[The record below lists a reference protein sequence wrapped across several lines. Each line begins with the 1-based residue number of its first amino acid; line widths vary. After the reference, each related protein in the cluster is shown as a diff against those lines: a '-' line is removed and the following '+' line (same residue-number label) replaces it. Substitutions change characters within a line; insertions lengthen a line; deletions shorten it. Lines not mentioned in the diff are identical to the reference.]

1 MKKNRSMELINY
13 FAKHSSQKFSLKK
26 LSEEFGVSERQIKN
40 YISQI
45 NQISAPEEMITP
57 LGNNMFQLCGNYHDF
72 LPLYGHSDYLPK
84 ERVSIIISKLL
95 TSDEPLD
102 LFDLSD
108 ELYISRSTLE
118 TDINKVRKIISEF
131 EAKIS
136 ISGDMVE
143 LVGSEKSKRRLTSYM
158 ITNDN
163 YNDFL
168 SSCNLKYL
176 KSNYKTDFLN
186 SKLSDIFD
194 RYHLVYNDYSLNNIV
209 LHLIIT
215 LDRLKDK
222 NELLEEIA
230 TPNDSKE
237 ELEMT
242 KEIVDFLEENYDVS
256 FTQTEFYNLLQFIS
270 CNLATVEYRHVDQ
283 QNVNPYISQEV
294 ISITKEII
302 QKVQDYYFLDD
313 FDEVFESR
321 FMLHINNLFKRIEHN
336 YSSKNPLAYEIKYT
350 YPLIYDVAVFVADI
364 IYEKKKYMINQDEI
378 SFIALHIG
386 GFLESS
392 KQRRNK
398 ISAIYIY
405 SDYHSLYR
413 YNIEKIQKQF
423 SEYLDLKY
431 TIPINDYFRVKPSS
445 DIVIS
450 EFSLTNIKYI
460 HVSPFITEKE
470 LSLIN
475 CSIEHLRSQHKLEE
489 FQNDFSCM
497 TSSDLFFRNITGKN
511 EFDTIEKL
519 LDHIKPFDLFL
530 PEFPAEVIKR
540 EQLSSTAFHND
551 IAVPHAIS
559 QFVKKSFISFT
570 CYDNGI
576 SWSNEKVRLVIIIG
590 IAYSERKRFRSIFSQ
605 LVDILSNASNT
616 NLIVDSASYEE
627 LRDNINKIAG
637 FV

>member
-1 MKKNRSMELINY
+1 MELIT
-13 FAKHSSQKFSLKK
+13 FFLKQSSRKFSLKK
-26 LSEEFGVSERQIKN
+26 LSEEFSVSERQIKN
-40 YISQI
+40 YIFQI
-45 NQISAPEEMITP
+45 NQISAPEEMIIT
-57 LGNNMFQLCGNYHDF
+57 LGNNMFQLCDAYHNL
-72 LPLYGHSDYLPK
+72 LPLYRHSDLLPK
-84 ERVSIIISKLL
+84 DRVSIIISKIL
-95 TSDEPLD
+95 TSNDSLD
-102 LFDLSD
+102 LFDLAD

-118 TDINKVRKIISEF
+118 TDLNKVRKIISEF
-131 EAKIS
+131 QLKITVS
-136 ISGDMVE
+136 SDTVQ

-186 SKLSDIFD
+186 SKLSNIFD

-222 NELLEEIA
+222 NELLEQTV

-237 ELEMT
+237 ELKMT
-242 KEIVDFLEENYDVS
+242 KEIVDFLKENYNVS
-256 FTQTEFYNLLQFIS
+256 FSQTEFHNLLQFIS
-270 CNLATVEYRHVDQ
+270 CNLVTVDYRHVDR
-283 QNVNPYISQEV
+283 QNVNSYISPEV

-321 FMLHINNLFKRIEHN
+321 FMLHINNLFKRLEHN
-336 YSSKNPLAYEIKYT
+336 YSSRNPLAYEIKYT

-364 IYEKKKYMINQDEI
+364 IYEKKKYKINQDEI

-386 GFLESS
+386 GFLESN

-431 TIPINDYFRVKPSS
+431 TISINDYYRAKPSS
-445 DIVIS
+445 DIIIS
-450 EFSLTNIKYI
+450 EFSLTDNKYI
-460 HVSPFITEKE
+460 NVSPFITEKE
-470 LSLIN
+470 LALIN
-475 CSIEHLRSQHKLEE
+475 YNIEHLRSQHKLEE
-489 FQNDFSCM
+489 FQNNFSCM
-497 TSSDLFFRNITGKN
+497 TSADLFLRNINGKD

-519 LDHIKPFDLFL
+519 LDCMKPFDIFL
-530 PEFPAEVIKR
+530 PEFPTEVIKR

-559 QFVKKSFISFT
+559 QFVKNSFISFA

-576 SWSNEKVRLVIIIG
+576 PWGNEKVRLVVIIG
-590 IAYSERKRFRSIFSQ
+590 ISYSERKRFRSIFSQ

-616 NLIVDSASYEE
+616 NLIINSTSYEE

-637 FV
+637 SV